1 MLNYQFQYGYL
12 FWLLAAIPFFIG
24 LFLGLLKWK
33 KKTAQR
39 MGEAWLISELTKNYS
54 PRLFRVKFVLLSAA
68 FAAGVLTVTNLRK
81 PGDSS
86 SIMRKGIDVV
96 VALDV
101 SRSMEAVDLQPNRLE
116 RAKQLILKLMD
127 EMPNDRIGLVLFA
140 GRAYMQMPL
149 TVDHGAARLFVS
161 SASPDD
167 INVQGTVIADALQM
181 SNNAFNPKERR
192 FKSVIL
198 ISDGEDHD
206 ENALKKATELAS
218 QGVMINTVGI
228 GSAEGARIIDP
239 TTGEAKKD
247 AMGNVV
253 ITKLNED
260 ELKQIATKTNGVY
273 VHLQSTDDA
282 VSTIIKQLSQIDRK
296 SFGDLS
302 LMNFKSYYMWFA
314 TCMFVL
320 LLAELLLPER
330 KKIAV

>member
-296 SFGDLS
+296 SFGDIS

-314 TCMFVL
+314 ACMFVL